1 MVDHFADDHGII
13 KAAQQ
18 RGEMDK
24 PKKTVKGFTV
34 NRRCDSCGTRV
45 DIACDRGD
53 KCMLK
58 CSQCG
63 KEYMFYL
70 KA

>member
-1 MVDHFADDHGII
+1 M
-13 KAAQQ
+13 
-18 RGEMDK
+18 EK

-34 NRRCDSCGTRV
+34 SRRCDACGTKV
-45 DIACDRGD
+45 DIACDNGD

-63 KEYMFYL
+63 KEYTFYL
-70 KA
+70 KT